1 MRRVSERVRNP
12 SVEAGADLRIH
23 LLGTPTVQRGG
34 IEVVAPP
41 GRKHWGLLTYLV
53 RTDVPSSRERLSG
66 LLFPEADDPL
76 GALRSALSAL
86 RRQLGPH
93 AEVGGN
99 PVRLSLGPAAFVD
112 VEILRKGSWLEATAL
127 PSLGH
132 ELLDGMAFRSSPGFE
147 NWLENE
153 RRHVAGTT
161 AAVLHE
167 AALAL
172 LARGDAE
179 SATNHASQLVRLNP
193 YEENSHVL
201 LVRCLRAAGDP
212 DAAQRQ
218 VVACTE
224 LFNRELGVDP
234 SPALLAAATAPL
246 ARKGPRVS
254 GRAALQAQVDA
265 GEAALAAGAV
275 AAGLDRLRG
284 AVAAAR
290 TADESDLLAK
300 SLIGLGSALV
310 HSARGEDEEGAA
322 ALHEGS
328 ALAESLGERELA
340 ARGWREAGWVQL
352 LRARYDRAEASLA
365 QAAELGRGN
374 DEELAWIDAM
384 LGAIRSDVG
393 DYPAAAELLRSA
405 IERSS
410 RTRTVQA
417 GDYAR
422 SMLGR
427 LHLLR
432 DELEQAEQVLD
443 EALECVQMHGWTAF
457 LSWPEALRAEV
468 DLHRGDVD
476 TAEGRFEHAFALGCE
491 VGDPCWESIAARG
504 LGLVAVRR
512 GDLTRA
518 FELLVDAPKLCRRLP
533 DTYLWIE
540 AYALDALCAV
550 SLDHG
555 SDAGGLWIA
564 ELEAIT
570 ARRGMRELLVR
581 AMTYRARLGEPG
593 ALDAARAL
601 RAEVDNPALD
611 ELLALAELSAAA

>member
-1 MRRVSERVRNP
+1 MGRVSERVRNP
-12 SVEAGADLRIH
+12 AEAGADLRIH
-23 LLGTPTVQRGG
+23 LLGTPTVHRGRA
-34 IEVVAPP
+34 EVEAPA
-41 GRKHWGLLTYLV
+41 GRKHWGLLTYLL
-53 RTDVPSSRERLSG
+53 RTEVPSSRERLSG

-99 PVRLSLGPAAFVD
+99 PVRLALGPAAFVD

-127 PSLGH
+127 PGLGH
-132 ELLDGMAFRSSPGFE
+132 ELLDGMAFRGSPGFDM
-147 NWLENE
+147 WLENE

-161 AAVLHE
+161 ASVFHE

-172 LARGDAE
+172 LARGDAR
-179 SATNHASQLVRLNP
+179 SAVDHASELVRLNP
-193 YEENSHVL
+193 YDENSHVL
-201 LVRCLRAAGDP
+201 LVRSLRTAGDHEG
-212 DAAQRQ
+212 AARQ
-218 VVACTE
+218 VAACTE
-224 LFNRELGVDP
+224 LFSRELGVDP

-246 ARKGPRVS
+246 APKGPRLS
-254 GRAALQAQVDA
+254 GRAALQAQVET

-275 AAGLDRLRG
+275 EAGLDRLRG
-284 AVAAAR
+284 AVASAR
-290 TADESDLLAK
+290 TVHEPDLLAR

-310 HSARGEDEEGAA
+310 HSARGTDEEGAA
-322 ALHEGS
+322 ALQEGS
-328 ALAESLGERELA
+328 TLAESVGERGLA
-340 ARGWREAGWVQL
+340 ATGWRETGWVQL
-352 LRARYDRAEASLA
+352 LRARYDRAERSLA
-365 QAAELGRGN
+365 QAAKLAGGS
-374 DEELAWIDAM
+374 DEELAWVEAM

-410 RTRTVQA
+410 RTRSVQA

-427 LHLLR
+427 LHLLS
-432 DELEQAEQVLD
+432 DELEEAQEVLD
-443 EALECVQMHGWTAF
+443 DAIENVQMHGWTAF

-468 DLHRGDVD
+468 DLRLGDID
-476 TAEGRFEHAFALGCE
+476 TAESRFEHAFALGCQ

-504 LGLVAVRR
+504 LGLVAAERS
-512 GDLTRA
+512 DLTRA
-518 FELLVDAPKLCRRLP
+518 FELLADAPKLCRRLP

-550 SLDHG
+550 GLDQG
-555 SDAGGLWIA
+555 AGASRLWID

-570 ARRGMRELLVR
+570 ARGGMHELLVH
-581 AMTYRARLGEPG
+581 AMVYRARLGEPG
-593 ALDAARAL
+593 AFDAARSLA
-601 RAEVDNPALD
+601 AEIDNPALD
-611 ELLALAELSAAA
+611 ELLGSVELSAAA